1 MVDHFP
7 GLLRPYVG
15 SPTLQTCVCVC
26 VGGCV
31 GTVKADIKCNGLGRL
46 RLLVVGP
53 NQSPVE
59 PKKMSLA
66 SRILL
71 FVSLGF
77 WCLFVQHTEGPV

>member
-1 MVDHFP
+1 MFSDSVVDHFP
-7 GLLRPYVG
+7 GSLRPLSWIPNTANV
-15 SPTLQTCVCVC
+15 
-26 VGGCV
+26 CV

-46 RLLVVGP
+46 RLLVIGP

-77 WCLFVQHTEGPV
+77 